1 MIVPVTILVMLLYG
15 FLMGLNVSWRTFF
28 MVSFCMLVLFSV
40 IAAML
45 NEAADPGD
53 GTFFGTVVGSML
65 LLSMVGT
72 LGILGFAV
80 AHYSVKNKTASGDI
94 EKGPSK

>member
-1 MIVPVTILVMLLYG
+1 MLLYG
-15 FLMGLNVSWRTFF
+15 FLMGLNVSWRKFF
-28 MVSFCMLVLFSV
+28 TVSFCVMVLFSV

-45 NEAADPGD
+45 NEAMDPGD

-65 LLSMVGT
+65 LLAMVGA

-80 AHYSVKNKTASGDI
+80 GHYSVKIKNASSDT
-94 EKGPSK
+94 EKGSSK